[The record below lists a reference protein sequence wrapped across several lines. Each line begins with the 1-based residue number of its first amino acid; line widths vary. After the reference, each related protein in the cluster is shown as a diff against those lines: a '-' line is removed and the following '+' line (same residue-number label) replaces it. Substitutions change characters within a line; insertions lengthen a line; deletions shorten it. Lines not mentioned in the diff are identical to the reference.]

1 MRNELVGYVLRL
13 ALLLVLVACGAQ
25 PTLSPSPTVPYTA
38 TAQPVPADALV
49 ITNGMVIDGTGA
61 DPIPDGIVVIQENRI
76 TAVGRAA
83 DFSISPQTNVID
95 TAGGTIMPGIINA
108 HVHALA
114 APAGRSF
121 FLRRGVT
128 SVCDLGWSLGKIPIF
143 EEDHSPLGLAAR
155 GFSAGPC
162 ITAPGGYPGISSLSY
177 EVATPE
183 EARAAVA
190 DLLDRGVDV
199 IKIALEPGNPQ
210 DPWPMLELEE
220 VQAIVEEAHARG
232 VLVRAHVQGTD
243 ALGIA
248 LGASV
253 DVVEH
258 VPVPPG
264 WRDPS
269 FQPALARDLLEN
281 RSAILSEYEIQLA
294 RMVDQ
299 GVAMVPTLAV
309 MLGRWYERPDLTEE
323 EKVWADFV
331 LEIVGRFHT
340 LGGVVALGNDY
351 PNPGVEAG
359 MPMREMELLLAAG
372 LSPMQVIEAGTRH
385 AAQVCGHGDEL
396 GTLEPGKLADVIV
409 VDGDPLTEIEAMNR
423 VIAVIRDG
431 QVAYTSE

>member
-1 MRNELVGYVLRL
+1 MRNQLVGYVLRL
-13 ALLLVLVACGAQ
+13 ALLLVLVACGPQ
-25 PTLSPSPTVPYTA
+25 PTLSPSPTVPDTA
-38 TAQPVPADALV
+38 TVQPVPADALV

-61 DPIPDGIVVIQENRI
+61 DPIPDGIVVIRENRI
-76 TAVGRAA
+76 MAVGRAA
-83 DFSISPQTNVID
+83 DFSVPPQTNVID
-95 TAGGTIMPGIINA
+95 AEGGTIMPGIINA
-108 HVHALA
+108 HVHAVA
-114 APAGRSF
+114 APAGRSV
-121 FLRRGVT
+121 FLHRGVT
-128 SVCDLGWSLGKIPIF
+128 SVCDMGYPLSTIPFF

-155 GFSAGPC
+155 GFRAGPI
-162 ITAPGGYPGISSLSY
+162 ITAPGGYQSRSPLSY

-190 DLLDRGVDV
+190 DLLDRGVDY

-210 DPWPMLELEE
+210 DPWPTLELEE

-232 VLVRAHVQGTD
+232 VLVRAHATGPGT
-243 ALGIA
+243 LGIA
-248 LGASV
+248 LQAGV
-253 DVVEH
+253 DVIEH
-258 VPVPPG
+258 GTVPP
-264 WRDPS
+264 
-269 FQPALARDLLEN
+269 FQPALARHLLEN

-299 GVAMVPTLAV
+299 GVAMVPTLDAG
-309 MLGRWYERPDLTEE
+309 LGRWYERPDLTEE
-323 EKVWADFV
+323 QKVWTDFV

-351 PNPGVEAG
+351 PIRGER